1 MGNLEDLEREKRSD
15 ADSGRVRKTQE
26 ELGRLRKRGV
36 DWEAVKN
43 QIKMG
48 CNSSLYNQT
57 LVTALKLFFTV
68 DYMQV

>member
-15 ADSGRVRKTQE
+15 ADSGRVRK
-26 ELGRLRKRGV
+26 RGV

-48 CNSSLYNQT
+48 CNFSLYNQT